1 MAFALQALF
10 RRVCDYPDKSWATHM
25 PARFQENAE
34 TRARVLGRTSVDCG
48 CITSITLPAEAP
60 SSLGDGGGVTNLTG
74 RVLSLSKE
82 AQGCRKVQQ
91 ALTEARDNEERRA
104 LVEELHGH
112 IQKLS
117 RSPHGNHVVQ
127 QCIVIMPPRSLQF
140 IITEI
145 TGGDKMRTFAR
156 HKYACRIVQSLV
168 ERCPPEQVYDLVDL
182 LLEEFLELAKH
193 GYGRFVVE
201 KLLRHVV
208 GKQRIRLNQ
217 LVEQHVLELALHQ
230 NGCAVLCAAL
240 EYGDLVDRG
249 RMAELILEASDQ
261 VAFMVDT
268 RYGSAILS
276 NLLNLLD
283 GPGCQRLL
291 SLLEA
296 NPKLHEALQ
305 RGFSDETIDDRWSDY
320 EQNGLGYPHVNTFR
334 A

>member
-1 MAFALQALF
+1 MAWAIYMPTPLQED
-10 RRVCDYPDKSWATHM
+10 V
-25 PARFQENAE
+25 E
-34 TRARVLGRTSVDCG
+34 TRARVLSRISGDCRG
-48 CITSITLPAEAP
+48 VASNALPAVTPGLLGGGSGGASNVIGRV
-60 SSLGDGGGVTNLTG
+60 SSLAQ
-74 RVLSLSKE
+74 E
-82 AQGCRKVQQ
+82 AQGCRQVQQ
-91 ALTEARDNEERRA
+91 ALTEARDDEERMA

-112 IQKLS
+112 IRKLS
-117 RSPHGNHVVQ
+117 RCPHGNHVIQ
-127 QCIVIMPPRSLQF
+127 KCIVVLPPGSLQF
-140 IITEI
+140 IVAEI
-145 TGGDKMRTFAR
+145 MDGVKLTTVAR
-156 HKYACRIVQSLV
+156 HKYGCRIVQSLV
-168 ERCPPEQVYDLVDL
+168 EHCLPEQVHDLVSHL
-182 LLEEFLELAKH
+182 LDEFSELTKP
-193 GYGRFVVE
+193 GFGRFVVE

-291 SLLEA
+291 SLLGA
-296 NPKLHEALQ
+296 NPKLEEILQ
-305 RGFSDETIDDRWSDY
+305 CGPPADAVDDWCS
-320 EQNGLGYPHVNTFR
+320 EL
-334 A
+334 